1 MRLSVRR
8 GRGPLHALAL
18 ALTVGSAVGSAGLL
32 AGCNGDDD
40 GDGTPV
46 AKFSA
51 EIRRTALGVPHIK
64 AADWGGAGYGYGY
77 AQAQDDLCTIA
88 NSMLTF
94 RGERARHFGA
104 DAVIPFQGT
113 IGQPKNL
120 DSDFYHRHVLNDDV
134 MQRLIAAQP
143 DKLKQLVAGFAA
155 GYNRYVR
162 EIKAG
167 AEPTAHAAC
176 RNEAWVVPV
185 SDTDIFRRMYAA
197 HFAAGYSN
205 FIAQIANATPPAAAT
220 PAMATSTT
228 VMAAAAT
235 RKPATTA
242 TTATTVHAAAA
253 KASRRARTAAPQR
266 LAIATQHLPD
276 FQVGGSDGVGSNMIG
291 FGTAATGDGSPLL
304 FGNPHWYWR
313 GPDRFYQAQLT
324 IPGELNVAGTSFLAI
339 PVIQIGYTDNVAW
352 SHTVSTARRYGLFQ
366 LTLTSGDPTSYQRDG
381 APVKMTAR
389 AITVQVKQGDGSIAP
404 VSRTLY
410 ESQYGPIVNLGALNA
425 ALGWNTNTVFA
436 IRDINGD
443 NFRVFRVWL
452 RWSQAKTL
460 DELAAIQREESSIPW
475 VNTVAVAR
483 GSGQAWYADIGAM
496 PNVSASQL
504 GSCATALTTALS
516 AALPRTPVL
525 DGSKSSCDWQND
537 PDSKQPGALGPARM
551 PSLLRDDY
559 VLNSNDSYWLANT
572 AAPLTGYPDI
582 LGPAGTTSISFR
594 TRLAHL
600 LAQGRL
606 AGTDGYGG
614 NKATSETVRAMVLN
628 SRTLTSELFRDQ
640 AVAMF
645 CAPPTAFTVGG
656 DPATG
661 ETFSP
666 ARNVDPTEACA
677 ALQAWDGKALLAS
690 RGAHLWD
697 EFWTRASR
705 IPEASLFAVPF
716 SSADPLH
723 TPRDLNV
730 AVKTTLQQAF
740 GAAILRVQASGF
752 ALNATRGETLF
763 ATRGSEKIPLFGGC
777 GQPQGYYTV
786 ACALSR
792 LDQGGYD
799 LNTATSANSYMQ
811 VVRFPGEG
819 VEAYTFLTFSQ
830 SDDPAS
836 AHYSDYTRAY
846 SAGQWQKVPFSEAD
860 IAKDTAFTTKTI
872 SE

>member
-1 MRLSVRR
+1 MRLSVR
-8 GRGPLHALAL
+8 GGTSPLYALTL
-18 ALTVGSAVGSAGLL
+18 ALTISSAALL
-32 AGCNGDDD
+32 AGCGGDDD
-40 GDGTPV
+40 DNGDGTP
-46 AKFSA
+46 ASKYSA
-51 EIRRTALGVPHIK
+51 EIRRTAMGVPHVK

-77 AQAQDDLCTIA
+77 AQAQDDLCTMA

-94 RGERARHFGA
+94 RGERSRHFGA
-104 DAVIPFQGT
+104 DAVVPFQGT

-143 DKLKQLVAGFAA
+143 DKLKQLVGGFAA

-167 AEPTAHAAC
+167 AEPSAHAAC
-176 RNEAWVVPV
+176 RSEAWVVPV

-205 FIAQIANATPPAAAT
+205 FIPQIANATPPAAAT
-220 PAMATSTT
+220 PTMAS
-228 VMAAAAT
+228 AL
-235 RKPATTA
+235 PATTG
-242 TTATTVHAAAA
+242 TKAAS
-253 KASRRARTAAPQR
+253 ASRRQARAGSPPPLT
-266 LAIATQHLPD
+266 IATAHLPD

-324 IPGELNVAGTSFLAI
+324 IPGELNVAGTSFLGV

-366 LTLTSGDPTSYQRDG
+366 LTLTPGDPTSYQRDG
-381 APVKMTAR
+381 ASVKMTAR
-389 AITVQVKQGDGSIAP
+389 AITVQVKQGDGSVAP

-410 ESQYGPIVNLGALNA
+410 ESQYGPIVNLAPLNA
-425 ALGWNTNTVFA
+425 ALGWNTNSVFA

-504 GSCATALTTALS
+504 TSCATALTTALS

-525 DGSKSSCDWQND
+525 DGSKSSCDWQSD

-559 VLNSNDSYWLANT
+559 VLNSNDSYWLPNT
-572 AAPLTGYPDI
+572 ASPLTGFPDV
-582 LGPAGTTSISFR
+582 LGPAGTSSISFR

-600 LAQGRL
+600 LVQGRL
-606 AGTDGYGG
+606 AGTDGYAG
-614 NKATSETVRAMVLN
+614 NKPTSEIVRAMVLN

-645 CAPPTAFTVGG
+645 CAPPTAFTVSG

-677 ALQAWDGKALLAS
+677 VLQAWDGKALLAS
-690 RGAHLWD
+690 RGAHVWD

-730 AVKTTLQQAF
+730 AMKTTLQQAF

-752 ALNATRGETLF
+752 AMNATRGETLF

-792 LDQGGYD
+792 LDQGGYEV
-799 LNTATSANSYMQ
+799 NTATSANSYMQ
-811 VVRFPGEG
+811 VVRFPGDG

-846 SAGQWQKVPFSEAD
+846 SAGQWQRVPFSEAD
-860 IAKDTAFTTKTI
+860 IAKDPAFATKTI

>member
-1 MRLSVRR
+1 MRLSVR
-8 GRGPLHALAL
+8 GGSGPLC
-18 ALTVGSAVGSAGLL
+18 ALTLAITLGAAGLL
-32 AGCNGDDD
+32 AGCGGDDD
-40 GDGTPV
+40 GDGDGTP
-46 AKFSA
+46 AARYSA
-51 EIRRTALGVPHIK
+51 EIRRTAMGVPHIK

-94 RGERARHFGA
+94 RGERSRHFGA
-104 DAVIPFQGT
+104 DAVVPFQST
-113 IGQPKNL
+113 IGQPRNL
-120 DSDFYHRHVLNDDV
+120 DSDFYHRHVLNDDA

-143 DKLKQLVAGFAA
+143 DKLRQLVAGFAA

-162 EIKAG
+162 EIKSG

-185 SDTDIFRRMYAA
+185 TDTDIFRRMYAA

-205 FIAQIANATPPAAAT
+205 FVAQIANATPPAAAT
-220 PAMATSTT
+220 PT
-228 VMAAAAT
+228 MAAAKPRAT
-235 RKPATTA
+235 
-242 TTATTVHAAAA
+242 H
-253 KASRRARTAAPQR
+253 RARTAAPPP
-266 LAIATQHLPD
+266 LAIAKAHLPD

-324 IPGELNVAGTSFLAI
+324 IPGELNVAGTSFLAV

-366 LTLTSGDPTSYQRDG
+366 LTLTPGDPTSYQRDG
-381 APVKMTAR
+381 AAVKMTAR
-389 AITVQVKQGDGSIAP
+389 ALTVQVKQADGSVTP

-410 ESQYGPIVNLGALNA
+410 ESQYGPIVNLGPLNA

-443 NFRVFRVWL
+443 NLRVFRVWL
-452 RWSQAKTL
+452 RWSQARTL

-496 PNVSASQL
+496 PNVSPSQL
-504 GSCATALTTALS
+504 TSCATPLTAALS

-525 DGSKSSCDWQND
+525 DGSKSSCDWQSD

-572 AAPLTGYPDI
+572 AAPLTGYPDV
-582 LGPAGTTSISFR
+582 LGPAGTTSVSFR

-606 AGTDGYGG
+606 AGTDGYAG

-645 CAPPTAFTVGG
+645 CAPPTAFTVSG

-666 ARNVDPTEACA
+666 ARSVDPTEACA
-677 ALQAWDGKALLAS
+677 VLQAWDGKALLAS
-690 RGAHLWD
+690 RGAHVWD

-705 IPEASLFAVPF
+705 IPEATLFAVPF

-723 TPRDLNV
+723 TPRDLNP
-730 AVKTTLQQAF
+730 AMKTTLQQAF

-752 ALNATRGETLF
+752 AMNATRGETLF
-763 ATRGSEKIPLFGGC
+763 ATRGTEKIPLFGGC

-811 VVRFPGEG
+811 AVRFPGEG

-836 AHYSDYTRAY
+836 AHSSDYTRAY
-846 SAGQWQKVPFSEAD
+846 SAGQWQKMPFSEAD
-860 IAKDTAFTTKTI
+860 IAKDTAFSTKTI

>member
-1 MRLSVRR
+1 MRLSVRGGSR
-8 GRGPLHALAL
+8 PLG
-18 ALTVGSAVGSAGLL
+18 ALTLAIAVGSAALL
-32 AGCNGDDD
+32 AGCGGDDD
-40 GDGTPV
+40 GDDGGTP
-46 AKFSA
+46 AARYSA

-94 RGERARHFGA
+94 RGERSRHFGA
-104 DAVIPFQGT
+104 DAVVPFQGT

-120 DSDFYHRHVLNDDV
+120 DSDFYHRHVLNDDA

-162 EIKAG
+162 EIKTG

-185 SDTDIFRRMYAA
+185 TDTDIFRRMYAA

-205 FIAQIANATPPAAAT
+205 FVAQIANATPPAAAT
-220 PAMATSTT
+220 PTMAS
-228 VMAAAAT
+228 AKPQAT
-235 RKPATTA
+235 
-242 TTATTVHAAAA
+242 
-253 KASRRARTAAPQR
+253 RRARSAAPR
-266 LAIATQHLPD
+266 PLAIAKAHLPD

-324 IPGELNVAGTSFLAI
+324 IPGELNVAGTSFLAV

-366 LTLTSGDPTSYQRDG
+366 LTLTPGDPTSYQRDG
-381 APVKMTAR
+381 AAVKMTAR
-389 AITVQVKQGDGSIAP
+389 ALTVQVKQADGSVTP

-410 ESQYGPIVNLGALNA
+410 ESQYGPIVNLGPLNA

-443 NFRVFRVWL
+443 NHRVFRVWL

-504 GSCATALTTALS
+504 ASCATPLTAALS

-525 DGSKSSCDWQND
+525 DGSKSSCDWQSD

-572 AAPLTGYPDI
+572 AAPLTGYPDV
-582 LGPAGTTSISFR
+582 LGPAGTTSVSFR

-606 AGTDGYGG
+606 AGTDGYAG

-645 CAPPTAFTVGG
+645 CAPPAAFTVSG

-666 ARNVDPTEACA
+666 ARSVDPTEACA
-677 ALQAWDGKALLAS
+677 VLQAWDGKALLAS
-690 RGAHLWD
+690 RGAHVWD

-705 IPEASLFAVPF
+705 IPEATLFAVPF

-723 TPRDLNV
+723 TPRDLNP

-763 ATRGSEKIPLFGGC
+763 ATRGAEKIPLFGGC

-811 VVRFPGEG
+811 VVRFPSEG

-860 IAKDTAFTTKTI
+860 IAKDTAFSTKTI

>member
-1 MRLSVRR
+1 MRLSVRGGSR
-8 GRGPLHALAL
+8 PLG
-18 ALTVGSAVGSAGLL
+18 ALTLAIAVGSAALL
-32 AGCNGDDD
+32 AGCGGDDD
-40 GDGTPV
+40 GDDGGTP
-46 AKFSA
+46 AARYSA

-94 RGERARHFGA
+94 RGERSRHFGA
-104 DAVIPFQGT
+104 DAVVPFQGT

-120 DSDFYHRHVLNDDV
+120 DSDFYHRHVLNDDA

-162 EIKAG
+162 EIKSG

-185 SDTDIFRRMYAA
+185 TDTDIFRRMYAA

-205 FIAQIANATPPAAAT
+205 FVAQIANATPPAAAAPT
-220 PAMATSTT
+220 MAS
-228 VMAAAAT
+228 AKPQAT
-235 RKPATTA
+235 
-242 TTATTVHAAAA
+242 
-253 KASRRARTAAPQR
+253 RRARSAAPR
-266 LAIATQHLPD
+266 PLAIAKAHLPD

-324 IPGELNVAGTSFLAI
+324 IPGELNVAGTSFLAV

-366 LTLTSGDPTSYQRDG
+366 LTLTPGDPTSYQRDG
-381 APVKMTAR
+381 AAVKMTAR
-389 AITVQVKQGDGSIAP
+389 ALTVQVKQADGSVTP

-410 ESQYGPIVNLGALNA
+410 ESQYGPIVNLGPLNA

-443 NFRVFRVWL
+443 NHRVFRVWL

-504 GSCATALTTALS
+504 ASCATPLTAALS

-525 DGSKSSCDWQND
+525 DGSKSSCDWQSD

-572 AAPLTGYPDI
+572 AAPLTGYPDV
-582 LGPAGTTSISFR
+582 LGPAGTTSVSFR

-606 AGTDGYGG
+606 AGTDGYAG

-645 CAPPTAFTVGG
+645 CAPPAAFTVSG

-666 ARNVDPTEACA
+666 ARSVDPTEACA
-677 ALQAWDGKALLAS
+677 VLQAWDGKALLAS
-690 RGAHLWD
+690 RGAHVWD

-705 IPEASLFAVPF
+705 IPEATLFAVPF

-723 TPRDLNV
+723 TPRDLNP

-763 ATRGSEKIPLFGGC
+763 ATRGAEKIPLFGGC

-860 IAKDTAFTTKTI
+860 IAKDTAFSTKTI

>member
-8 GRGPLHALAL
+8 GRSPLY
-18 ALTVGSAVGSAGLL
+18 ALTLAVAVGSAALL
-32 AGCNGDDD
+32 AGCGGDDD
-40 GDGTPV
+40 GDGDGGTP
-46 AKFSA
+46 ASKYSA
-51 EIRRTALGVPHIK
+51 EIRRTAMGVPHIK

-94 RGERARHFGA
+94 RGERARFFGA
-104 DAVIPFQGT
+104 DAVVPFQGT
-113 IGQPKNL
+113 IGQPKNI
-120 DSDFYHRHVLNDDV
+120 DSDFYHRHVLNDEV
-134 MQRLIAAQP
+134 MQRFVAAQP
-143 DKLKQLVAGFAA
+143 DKLKQMVAGFAA

-162 EIKAG
+162 DIKAG
-167 AEPTAHAAC
+167 ADSTAHAAC

-185 SDTDIFRRMYAA
+185 TDTDIFRRMYAA

-205 FIAQIANATPPAAAT
+205 FVAQIANATAPAAASPT
-220 PAMATSTT
+220 MASAARVKVAAAT
-228 VMAAAAT
+228 AAAAG
-235 RKPATTA
+235 K
-242 TTATTVHAAAA
+242 
-253 KASRRARTAAPQR
+253 SRAAPR
-266 LAIATQHLPD
+266 SRDGAPHPLTIATAHLPD
-276 FQVGGSDGVGSNMIG
+276 FQVGGNDGVGSNMIG
-291 FGTAATGDGSPLL
+291 FGTAATGDASPLL

-313 GPDRFYQAQLT
+313 GPDRFYQAHLT
-324 IPGELNVAGTSFLAI
+324 VPGELNVAGASFLAQPI
-339 PVIQIGYTDNVAW
+339 VLIGYNDNLAW
-352 SHTVSTARRYGLFQ
+352 SHTVSAARRYGLFQ
-366 LTLTSGDPTSYQRDG
+366 LTLSPGDPTSYQRDG
-381 APVKMTAR
+381 AAVKMTAR
-389 AITVQVKQGDGSIAP
+389 AITVQVKQGDGSVAP

-410 ESQYGPIVNLGALNA
+410 ESQYGPIVNLGALNP
-425 ALGWNTNTVFA
+425 ALGWNTRTAFA
-436 IRDINGD
+436 IRDINGE
-443 NFRVFRVWL
+443 NFRVFRVWM

-460 DELAAIQREESSIPW
+460 EEFQTIQREESAIPW

-483 GSGQAWYADIGAM
+483 GANQAWYADIGAM
-496 PNVSASQL
+496 PNVSAAQL
-504 GSCATALTTALS
+504 SSCATPLTTALS

-525 DGSKSSCDWQND
+525 DGSKSSCDWQSD

-572 AAPLTGYPDI
+572 AAPLTGFPDI
-582 LGPAGTTSISFR
+582 LGPAGTSSISFR

-606 AGTDGYGG
+606 AGTDGYAG

-645 CAPPTAFTVGG
+645 CAPPTSITVNS

-666 ARNVDPTEACA
+666 ERNVDPTEACA
-677 ALQAWDGKALLAS
+677 VLQAWDGKALLAS

-697 EFWTRASR
+697 EFWTRAAR
-705 IPEASLFAVPF
+705 IPEATLYAVPF

-723 TPRDLNV
+723 TPRDLNP

-740 GAAILRVQASGF
+740 GAAIVRVQASGF
-752 ALNATRGETLF
+752 AMNATRGETLF

-799 LNTATSANSYMQ
+799 LNTATSANSYLQ
-811 VVRFPGEG
+811 VVRFPAGD

-830 SDDPAS
+830 SDDAAS

-860 IAKDTAFTTKTI
+860 IAKDTAFSTKTI

>member
-1 MRLSVRR
+1 MRRLFIRGGRR
-8 GRGPLHALAL
+8 PLHALAL
-18 ALTVGSAVGSAGLL
+18 ALAAGPAILL
-32 AGCNGDDD
+32 AGCGGDDD
-40 GDGTPV
+40 GGTP
-46 AKFSA
+46 APAFSA
-51 EIRRTALGVPHIK
+51 EIRRTAMGVPHIK
-64 AADWGGAGYGYGY
+64 AATWSGAGYGYGY

-104 DAVIPFQGT
+104 DAVVPFQGT

-120 DSDFYHRHVLNDDV
+120 DSDFYHRHVLNDEV
-134 MQRLIAAQP
+134 MQRFIAAQP

-167 AEPTAHAAC
+167 AEPAAHAAC
-176 RNEAWVVPV
+176 RNEAWLVPV
-185 SDTDIFRRMYAA
+185 SDADVFRRLYAA

-205 FIAQIANATPPAAAT
+205 FVAQIANATPPAAAA
-220 PAMATSTT
+220 PAGIT
-228 VMAAAAT
+228 V
-235 RKPATTA
+235 
-242 TTATTVHAAAA
+242 
-253 KASRRARTAAPQR
+253 ASRPARAPRAT
-266 LAIATQHLPD
+266 LAIATDRLPR
-276 FQVGGSDGVGSNMIG
+276 FQVGGHDGVGSNMIG
-291 FGTAATGDGSPLL
+291 FGTAATGDASPLL

-324 IPGELNVAGTSFLAI
+324 IPGELNVAGASFLAA
-339 PVIQIGYTDNVAW
+339 PVVLIGYNDNVAW
-352 SHTVSTARRYGLFQ
+352 SHTVSAARRYGLFQ
-366 LTLTSGDPTSYQRDG
+366 LSLVPGDPTSYQRDG
-381 APVKMTAR
+381 AAVKMTAR
-389 AITVQVKQGDGSIAP
+389 AITVQVRQGDGSVAP
-404 VSRTLY
+404 VTRTLY
-410 ESQYGPIVNLGALNA
+410 ESQYGPLVNLGALNP

-436 IRDINGD
+436 IRDVNGE

-452 RWSQAKTL
+452 RWAQARAL
-460 DELAAIQREESSIPW
+460 EEFQAIQREESAIPW

-483 GSGQAWYADIGAM
+483 GAGQAWYADIGAV

-504 GSCATALTTALS
+504 ASCATPLTNALS

-525 DGSKSSCDWQND
+525 DGSKGSCDWLSD

-572 AAPLTGYPDI
+572 SAPLTGFPDI
-582 LGPAGTTSISFR
+582 LGPAGTASVSFR

-606 AGTDGYGG
+606 AGTDGLAG
-614 NKATSETVRAMVLN
+614 NKATSETVRTMVLN

-645 CAPPTAFTVGG
+645 CAPPAAISVTG

-661 ETFSP
+661 ESFSP
-666 ARNVDPTEACA
+666 AHNVDPTAACA
-677 ALQAWDGKALLAS
+677 ALQAWDGKALIAS

-723 TPRDLNV
+723 TPRDLNN

-752 ALNATRGETLF
+752 ALDATRGETLF
-763 ATRGSEKIPLFGGC
+763 ATRGGERIPLFGGC

-792 LDQGGYD
+792 LDQGGYE

-811 VVRFPGEG
+811 VVRFPADG
-819 VEAYTFLTFSQ
+819 VEAYTFLTFSL

-836 AHYSDYTRAY
+836 AHHGDYTRAY
-846 SAGQWQKVPFSEAD
+846 SAGQWLRVPFSEAD
-860 IAKDTAFTTKTI
+860 IAKDPSFATTTI